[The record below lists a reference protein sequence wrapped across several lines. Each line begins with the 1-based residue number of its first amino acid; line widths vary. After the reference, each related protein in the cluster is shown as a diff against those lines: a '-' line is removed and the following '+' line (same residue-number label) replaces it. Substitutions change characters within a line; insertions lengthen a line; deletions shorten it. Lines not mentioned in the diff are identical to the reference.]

1 MIIQV
6 QDIKHVTGH
15 VGSGN
20 MKIVEFANPGENKL
34 NFDVVDDVCVY
45 MRNDPTFYRKSFF
58 PTMSK
63 IADMHRAGK
72 EINAQEC
79 MSEMI
84 ESGLNSYC
92 KKYNVASVPDEVFTQ
107 DDRDRI
113 IDKLFSEEM
122 EQIKQGEY
130 K

>member
-1 MIIQV
+1 
-6 QDIKHVTGH
+6 
-15 VGSGN
+15 

>member
-1 MIIQV
+1 
-6 QDIKHVTGH
+6 
-15 VGSGN
+15 

-58 PTMSK
+58 PTMSR

-79 MSEMI
+79 MSGMI

-92 KKYNVASVPDEVFTQ
+92 KKYKVASIPDEVFTQ